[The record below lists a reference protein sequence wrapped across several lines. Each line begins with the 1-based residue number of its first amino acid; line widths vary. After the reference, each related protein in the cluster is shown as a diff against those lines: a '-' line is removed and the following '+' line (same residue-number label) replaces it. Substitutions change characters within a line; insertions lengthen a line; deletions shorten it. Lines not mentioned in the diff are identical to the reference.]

1 MDKLTLLTVFF
12 YTQANSVIH
21 MLRSVP
27 ILKRIIPM
35 RIYGFKD
42 AKKIFCALGAFVDM
56 CKNCLKKS
64 LTLFIVYYM
73 FVNILP
79 QYSGKIITL
88 EGFSLLFIIFFCVVP
103 HIYQCLIFKASQ
115 EDFMFLHHF
124 MLNPTEYYRY
134 KIFMQMYMQVLA
146 YVPIIFCIF
155 KESPIIALT
164 MFLLRAAFL
173 TGTSVFYVI
182 YFEKNH
188 KIPSVKVRMY
198 VSGLLVIATFVGTFL
213 FGANISIETWIYAV
227 LLGTSIVV
235 SVFSMRYLLLYKNFR
250 KIAIQYANK
259 NVLSLRISVN
269 TVVEEDEDGFAGF
282 TADRNKIYYEQHK
295 DMDTYSYLNN
305 SLIYRLSKII
315 KSHYSQNFK
324 LNIVLGCI
332 IGFLIR
338 IGAAPVTNENV
349 MEYSTV
355 LVSITASM
363 VYGYSFCQ
371 LCFRNLDMPFL
382 QAGLYKNV
390 EFVVNGLKQ
399 RYTYLLKKDI
409 RAWFSII
416 CNVLLILI
424 ISGIKVSIA
433 EFVAMMVLIAGVL
446 LFYETY
452 HFMVYYFVQPY
463 TVDITVASPVF
474 RLLDIIESV
483 IAFGIF
489 FVRTDITQYAFI
501 VLGVAFILMMIFL
514 SLARYVIPR
523 TFRLRR

>member
-1 MDKLTLLTVFF
+1 
-12 YTQANSVIH
+12 
-21 MLRSVP
+21 
-27 ILKRIIPM
+27 
-35 RIYGFKD
+35 
-42 AKKIFCALGAFVDM
+42 
-56 CKNCLKKS
+56 
-64 LTLFIVYYM
+64 
-73 FVNILP
+73 
-79 QYSGKIITL
+79 
-88 EGFSLLFIIFFCVVP
+88 
-103 HIYQCLIFKASQ
+103 
-115 EDFMFLHHF
+115 MFLHHF

-134 KIFMQMYMQVLA
+134 KIFMQMYSQVLA
-146 YVPIIFCIF
+146 YAPVTIYVFRGA
-155 KESPIIALT
+155 PIIALT
-164 MFLLRAAFL
+164 MVVLRAAFL
-173 TGTSVFYVI
+173 TGTSAFYVM
-182 YFEKNH
+182 YFEKKH

-198 VSGLLVIATFVGTFL
+198 VSGILVITTFALIF
-213 FGANISIETWIYAV
+213 
-227 LLGTSIVV
+227 LLGADINIEIRLYLILLGVSILVN
-235 SVFSMRYLLLYKNFR
+235 VFSIKYLLTYKNFR

-259 NVLSLRISVN
+259 NVLSLRISVS

-282 TADRNKIYYEQHK
+282 TAERNKIYYEEHK

-338 IGAAPVTNENV
+338 IGATPVTSENV

-371 LCFRNLDMPFL
+371 LCFRNLDLPFL

-390 EFVVNGLKQ
+390 EFVVMGLKE

-409 RAWFSII
+409 WAWFSII
-416 CNVLLILI
+416 CNVIIILLV
-424 ISGIKVSIA
+424 SGIRVSIE
-433 EFVAMMVLIAGVL
+433 EFVAVMILIAGVL

-463 TVDITVASPVF
+463 TVDITVSSPVF
-474 RLLDIIESV
+474 RLLDVIESV

-501 VLGVAFILMMIFL
+501 ILGVAFILMIIFL
-514 SLARYVIPR
+514 SLAKYVIPR